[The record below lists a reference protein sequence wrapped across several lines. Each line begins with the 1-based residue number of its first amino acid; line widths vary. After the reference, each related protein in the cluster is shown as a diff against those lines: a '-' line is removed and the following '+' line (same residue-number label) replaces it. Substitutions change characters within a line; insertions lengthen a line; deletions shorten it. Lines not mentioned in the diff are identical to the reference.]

1 MLQINNINCI
11 NIIIL
16 LLRINRWVI
25 NFSFTFQN
33 NGFAIIVSQIWYA
46 SKYILYITMTHK
58 NIDKYMTHRRSVIL
72 TLRYKFSLRRTGT
85 MCHPS
90 ENIHK
95 KPTDK
100 LSARR
105 PRLRASWW
113 EEMSGRRNVNT
124 GSDGEAALQ
133 EAVTSSDRFLRNS
146 FPASSLPRNALI
158 WDRSSR
164 WIVDNSHLCRAA
176 SIDRGSPDVA
186 LRIYSI
192 PLRTQRRLKHERK
205 RNEGWWWRTFA
216 CKHSGCRRRSLS
228 ARQALIATDMDAK
241 RQHRAERE
249 IVDAIRYCVWN
260 SFAFN

>member
-1 MLQINNINCI
+1 M
-11 NIIIL
+11 
-16 LLRINRWVI
+16 
-25 NFSFTFQN
+25 
-33 NGFAIIVSQIWYA
+33 
-46 SKYILYITMTHK
+46 LYIAMTHK
-58 NIDKYMTHRRSVIL
+58 DIDKYMTHRRSVVL
-72 TLRYKFSLRRTGT
+72 TLRYKFSLRLTGT

-133 EAVTSSDRFLRNS
+133 EAVTSSDRFPRNS
-146 FPASSLPRNALI
+146 FPASPLPRNALI
-158 WDRSSR
+158 WDRLSR
-164 WIVDNSHLCRAA
+164 WIVDNSHLCRTA
-176 SIDRGSPDVA
+176 SIGRGSPDIA
-186 LRIYSI
+186 LRIYST
-192 PLRTQRRLKHERK
+192 PLRAQRRLKHERK
-205 RNEGWWWRTFA
+205 RNEGWGSFA
-216 CKHSGCRRRSLS
+216 CKHSECRWRSLS

-249 IVDAIRYCVWN
+249 IVDAIRYRVWN
-260 SFAFN
+260 SFALN